1 MRIAILGSGGVGG
14 YYGGR
19 LAAAGE
25 DVVFIARGRHLAA
38 MRERGLRIESP
49 LGNVHLPTVR
59 ATDDPTTVGPV
70 DIVFFT
76 VKLYDTES
84 ALAMLPPLV
93 GPRGPRGPGTLVVP
107 FQYGVDSVGNLTRA
121 VGAEHVAGGTTYIVS
136 VVAEPGVIKHGALG
150 RLVFGALNGSRPAP
164 LVHLLEACQRAKIE
178 AVLSE
183 RINVDIWSKFAR
195 LTVFSGMT
203 SVARLPLGP
212 LRKEPEVRALM
223 EAALRE
229 SVAVGKAKGVPLP
242 DSLVADIMDSLITMP
257 PGSRSSMLED
267 LEHGRRLE
275 LPWLSGTMARLGK
288 EVGVPTPIH
297 QFIATIL
304 APHVNGTPTIA

>member
-1 MRIAILGSGGVGG
+1 MRVAILGSGGVGG

-19 LAAAGE
+19 LAAAGT
-25 DVVFIARGRHLAA
+25 DVVFLARGKHLNA
-38 MRERGLRIESP
+38 MRDRGLRIESP
-49 LGNVHLPTVR
+49 AGSVHLPAVQ
-59 ATDDPTTVGPV
+59 ATDDPAAVGAV

-84 ALAMLPPLV
+84 ALAMLPPLM
-93 GPRGPRGPGTLVVP
+93 GPHTLVVP
-107 FQYGVDSVGNLTRA
+107 FQNGVDSVGTLART

-136 VVAEPGVIKHGALG
+136 VVAEPGVIRHGALG
-150 RLVFGALNGSRPAP
+150 RLIFGALDGSKPP
-164 LVHLLEACQRAKIE
+164 LLVELLEACKRANID

-195 LTVFSGMT
+195 LTVFSGLT

-212 LRKEPEVRALM
+212 LRQPPEVRALM
-223 EAALRE
+223 QAALEE
-229 SVAVGKAKGVPLP
+229 SVAVGRAVGVPLP
-242 DSLVADIMDSLITMP
+242 DSLVPDIMESMLAMP
-257 PGSRSSMLED
+257 PGSKSSMLED

-275 LPWLSGTMARLGK
+275 LPWLSGTMARIGQ

-297 QFIATIL
+297 SFIAAVL
-304 APHVNGTPTIA
+304 APHVNGTPT

>member
-49 LGNVHLPTVR
+49 LGNVHLPTVH
-59 ATDDPTTVGPV
+59 ATDDPTTVGAV

-76 VKLYDTES
+76 VKLYDTEA

-93 GPRGPRGPGTLVVP
+93 GPRGPGGPGTLVVP
-107 FQYGVDSVGNLTRA
+107 FQNGVDSVGNLTRA

-150 RLVFGALNGSRPAP
+150 RLVFGAIDGGRPAP

-183 RINVDIWSKFAR
+183 GINVDIWSKFAR

-257 PGSRSSMLED
+257 PGSRSSMLEV

-304 APHVNGTPTIA
+304 APHVNGTPAIG

>member
-1 MRIAILGSGGVGG
+1 MRVAILGSGGVGG

-19 LAAAGE
+19 LAAAGT
-25 DVVFIARGRHLAA
+25 DVVFLARGKHLNA

-49 LGNVHLPTVR
+49 AGSVHLPAVQ
-59 ATDDPTTVGPV
+59 ATDDPATVGAV

-84 ALAMLPPLV
+84 ALTMLPPLI
-93 GPRGPRGPGTLVVP
+93 GPHTLVVP
-107 FQYGVDSVGNLTRA
+107 FQNGVDSVGTLART

-136 VVAEPGVIKHGALG
+136 VVAEPGVIRHGALG
-150 RLVFGALNGSRPAP
+150 RLIFGALDGSKPP
-164 LVHLLEACQRAKIE
+164 LLVELLAACKRANID

-195 LTVFSGMT
+195 LTVFSGLT

-212 LRKEPEVRALM
+212 LREPPEVRALM
-223 EAALRE
+223 QAALEE
-229 SVAVGKAKGVPLP
+229 SVAVGRAVGVPLP
-242 DSLVADIMDSLITMP
+242 DSLVPDIMESMMAMP
-257 PGSRSSMLED
+257 PGSKSSMLED

-275 LPWLSGTMARLGK
+275 LPWLSGTMARLGR
-288 EVGVPTPIH
+288 EAGVPTPIH
-297 QFIATIL
+297 SFIATVL
-304 APHVNGTPTIA
+304 APHVNGAPT

>member
-1 MRIAILGSGGVGG
+1 MRVAILGSGGVGG

-19 LAAAGE
+19 LAAAGT
-25 DVVFIARGRHLAA
+25 DVVFLARGKHLNA

-49 LGNVHLPTVR
+49 VGSVHLPAVQ
-59 ATDDPTTVGPV
+59 ATDDPATVGAV

-84 ALAMLPPLV
+84 ALTMLPPLI
-93 GPRGPRGPGTLVVP
+93 GPHTLVVP
-107 FQYGVDSVGNLTRA
+107 FQNGVDSVGTLART

-136 VVAEPGVIKHGALG
+136 VVAEPGVIRHGALG
-150 RLVFGALNGSRPAP
+150 RLIFGALDGSKPP
-164 LVHLLEACQRAKIE
+164 LLVELLAACKRANID

-195 LTVFSGMT
+195 LTVFSGLT

-212 LRKEPEVRALM
+212 LRQPPEVRALM
-223 EAALRE
+223 QAALEE
-229 SVAVGKAKGVPLP
+229 SVAVGRAVGVPLP
-242 DSLVADIMDSLITMP
+242 DSLVPDIMESMMAMP
-257 PGSRSSMLED
+257 PGSKSSMLED

-275 LPWLSGTMARLGK
+275 LPWLSGTMARLGR
-288 EVGVPTPIH
+288 EAGVPTPIH
-297 QFIATIL
+297 SFIATVL
-304 APHVNGTPTIA
+304 APHVNGAPT

>member
-1 MRIAILGSGGVGG
+1 MRVAILGSGGVGG

-19 LAAAGE
+19 LAAAGT
-25 DVVFIARGRHLAA
+25 DVVFLARGKHLDA

-49 LGNVHLPTVR
+49 AGSVHLPAVQ
-59 ATDDPTTVGPV
+59 ATDNPATVGAV

-84 ALAMLPPLV
+84 ALAMLPPLM
-93 GPRGPRGPGTLVVP
+93 GPHTLVVP
-107 FQYGVDSVGNLTRA
+107 FQNGVDSVGTLART

-136 VVAEPGVIKHGALG
+136 VVAEPGVIRHGALG
-150 RLVFGALNGSRPAP
+150 RLIFGALDGSKPP
-164 LVHLLEACQRAKIE
+164 LLVELLAACKRANID

-195 LTVFSGMT
+195 LTVFSGLT

-212 LRKEPEVRALM
+212 LRQPPEVRALM
-223 EAALRE
+223 QAALEE
-229 SVAVGKAKGVPLP
+229 SVAVGRAVGVPLP
-242 DSLVADIMDSLITMP
+242 DSLVPDIMESMMTMP
-257 PGSRSSMLED
+257 PGSKSSMLED

-275 LPWLSGTMARLGK
+275 LPWLSGTMARLGR
-288 EVGVPTPIH
+288 EAGVPTPIH
-297 QFIATIL
+297 SFIATVL
-304 APHVNGTPTIA
+304 APHVNGTPS

>member
-1 MRIAILGSGGVGG
+1 MAMRVAILGSGGVGG

-19 LAAAGE
+19 LAAAGT
-25 DVVFIARGRHLAA
+25 DVVFLARGRHLAA

-49 LGNVHLPTVR
+49 IGNAHIPVVQ

-76 VKLYDTES
+76 VKLYDTAS
-84 ALAMLPPLV
+84 ALAMLPPLI
-93 GPRGPRGPGTLVVP
+93 GPGTLVVP
-107 FQYGVDSVGNLTRA
+107 FQNGVDSVGNLTRA

-150 RLVFGALNGSRPAP
+150 RLVFGALDGSRPP
-164 LVHLLEACQRAKIE
+164 ILVELLDACQRATID
-178 AVLSE
+178 AVLSD

-195 LTVFSGMT
+195 LTVFSGLT

-212 LRKEPEVRALM
+212 LRKEPEMLALM

-229 SVAVGKAKGVPLP
+229 SVAVGRASGVPLP
-242 DSLVADIMDSLITMP
+242 DSLVADIMASLTTMP
-257 PGSRSSMLED
+257 PGSKSSMLED

-288 EVGVPTPIH
+288 EAGVPTPIH
-297 QFIATIL
+297 AFIATVL
-304 APHVNGTPTIA
+304 APHVNGTPS